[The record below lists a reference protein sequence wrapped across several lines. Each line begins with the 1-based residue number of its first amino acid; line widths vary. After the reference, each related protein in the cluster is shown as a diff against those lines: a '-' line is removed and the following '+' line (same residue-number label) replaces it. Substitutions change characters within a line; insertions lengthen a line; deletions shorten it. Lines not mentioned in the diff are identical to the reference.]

1 MLKSLD
7 RRVAIGAAISAVS
20 AFLLAAG
27 IFGIVSA
34 LSDDGTDLPSRG
46 SLEQIVNDNNAGG
59 NSLVETYATPVG
71 PAPARFVIPRLYL
84 DAPIIPL
91 GVDASN
97 SPQVPDRPD
106 QVAWYTFSA
115 TPGNNSNAVF
125 GGHVDWQTQ
134 AGVPI
139 PGVFYRLRE
148 LQIGDDVR
156 VTLADGAEVSY
167 KVTGNVATA
176 YDDPNVIKAMNPT
189 SRDVIT
195 IITCGGTWL
204 KGAPGPYGG
213 NYSHRVV
220 VRAER
225 VAPAAAQALP
235 GS

>member
-1 MLKSLD
+1 MLKNPD
-7 RRVAIGAAISAVS
+7 RRLAIGGGIVAASV
-20 AFLLAAG
+20 LMLAAG
-27 IFGIVSA
+27 VFGIVSA
-34 LSDDGTDLPSRG
+34 LSNDGADLPSQG
-46 SLEQIVNDNNAGG
+46 SIEQIVSDNNAGG

-71 PAPARFVIPRLYL
+71 PAPVRFVIPRLYL

-115 TPGNNSNAVF
+115 TPGHDGNGVF
-125 GGHVDWQTQ
+125 SGHVDWQTQ

-148 LQIGDDVR
+148 LQIGDDIK
-156 VTLADGAEVSY
+156 VTLTDGAEVSY
-167 KVTGNVATA
+167 RVTGNVAIA
-176 YDDPNVIKAMNPT
+176 YDDPNVVKAMNPT

-204 KGAPGPYGG
+204 KGGPGPYGG

-225 VAPAAAQALP
+225 VAPAAARAVP